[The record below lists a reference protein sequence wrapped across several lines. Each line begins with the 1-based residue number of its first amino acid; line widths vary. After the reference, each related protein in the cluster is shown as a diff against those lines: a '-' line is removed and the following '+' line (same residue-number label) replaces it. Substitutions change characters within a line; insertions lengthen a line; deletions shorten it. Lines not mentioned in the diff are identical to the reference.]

1 MENKL
6 DDKMID
12 YVAVLAKLELSADE
26 VVQAGAD
33 MTQMLDYI
41 DKLKELDTEGI
52 EPMTHIFPSQNVF
65 RKDVVSNGNERDALL
80 ANAPKQSGG
89 QFQVP
94 KTVE

>member
-41 DKLKELDTEGI
+41 DKLKELGTEGI